1 MSRSIVIKVI
11 PGVTMGTATAETMLS
26 TEGSHIRLT
35 ALAGAAGI
43 GVLPLEAIDGA
54 TPEVVED
61 PAGSGN
67 FFLKF

>member
-1 MSRSIVIKVI
+1 
-11 PGVTMGTATAETMLS
+11 MLS
-26 TEGSHIRLT
+26 TQGSHIRLT

-54 TPEVVED
+54 TPQVVED
-61 PAGSGN
+61 PEGSGN